1 MLARVLDYK
10 GVLLMH
16 VLNEG
21 FRSSDYDEVTVRE
34 RDAWDLALASPR
46 HENTLP
52 SFLIGKLPSDGRDS
66 IKDPALDLVD
76 LQCDTS
82 FLDWRGCRRKWRR
95 SRDDWSLQ
103 EKLLETSWR
112 LVHNGECLHKM
123 RAPAESF
130 WSIAVP
136 HMFQMIELNAIDLI
150 YGSSIR
156 ISSITRTHFI
166 VIILATI
173 YKSICNGEY
182 LLQR

>member
-1 MLARVLDYK
+1 MLDCLECNFVKRPFHRVF
-10 GVLLMH
+10 LLQAQESKSNGRPH
-16 VLNEG
+16 ITLHCRTGRFQPVGDLVIG
-21 FRSSDYDEVTVRE
+21 E
-34 RDAWDLALASPR
+34 RPTR
-46 HENTLP
+46 RR
-52 SFLIGKLPSDGRDS
+52 SDGRDS

-136 HMFQMIELNAIDLI
+136 HMFQMIELNAIELI